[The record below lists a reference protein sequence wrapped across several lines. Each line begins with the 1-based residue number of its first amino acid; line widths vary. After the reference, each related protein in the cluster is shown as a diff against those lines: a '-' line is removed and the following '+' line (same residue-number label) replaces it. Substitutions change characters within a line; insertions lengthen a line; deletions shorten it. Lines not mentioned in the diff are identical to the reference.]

1 MCMKTATNFLIS
13 FLRKVEVNL
22 SAIRLDNI
30 AYKHHAR
37 TCDIFAPVPLTFLA
51 PNSHCFL

>member
-1 MCMKTATNFLIS
+1 MKTATNFLIS